1 MSTNGKGEKPA
12 RKICIIASQGSLDMA
27 YPPLILANSARMSGI
42 ETHIFFTFWGLD
54 VISKAKMKNLNVATV
69 GNPAM
74 HPKFHIPTML
84 GGLPGMSQM
93 ASGMMRKEID
103 KLGFPPVDE
112 FVEVLVDSGA
122 HIYGCKM
129 SMDMMELEQD
139 DLVEGAEVL
148 GAMEFMDISEGAQII
163 FV

>member
-1 MSTNGKGEKPA
+1 MTNNGNTEKA
-12 RKICIIASQGSLDMA
+12 TRKLCLIASQGSLDMA
-27 YPPLILANSARMSGI
+27 YPPLILANAARMSGI

-54 VISKAKMKNLNVATV
+54 IINKAKMKDLHVATV

-84 GGLPGMSQM
+84 GGLPGMSDM

-103 KLGFPPVDE
+103 QLGFPPVDE
-112 FVEVLVDSGA
+112 FVEILVDSGA
-122 HIYGCKM
+122 HMYGCKM
-129 SMDMMELEQD
+129 SMDMMELQEE
-139 DLVEGAEVL
+139 DLIEGAEVL
-148 GAMEFMDISEGAQII
+148 GAMEFLEVSEGAQII